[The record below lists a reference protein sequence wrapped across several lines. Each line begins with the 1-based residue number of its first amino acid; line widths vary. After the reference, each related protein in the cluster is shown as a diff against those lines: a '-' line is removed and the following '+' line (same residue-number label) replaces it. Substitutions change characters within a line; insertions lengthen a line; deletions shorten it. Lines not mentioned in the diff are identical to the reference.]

1 MITRLMWVSL
11 LLAVALLA
19 LGHAWNGAWTGML
32 IILAAGALWWVGQRL
47 KWGWTASAGLV
58 VFAGAAA
65 NGFYTPNG
73 PAWALPSLIAALS
86 AWDLA
91 HFNRRLS
98 AGLAETRKL
107 ERAALERRHLGRLL
121 LVDGLGLTLAVAAL
135 MVRVRLDFGLAC
147 VTGLIGI
154 MGMSQ
159 IVRYLRRESE

>member
-1 MITRLMWVSL
+1 MITRLMWVGL

-19 LGHAWNGAWTGML
+19 LGHAWNGAWTGAL
-32 IILAAGALWWVGQRL
+32 IVLAAGALWWVGQRL

-58 VFAGAAA
+58 IFAGAAA
-65 NGFYTPNG
+65 NGFYFPNG
-73 PAWALPSLIAALS
+73 SDWALPSLIAALS

-98 AGLAETRKL
+98 VGLAETR
-107 ERAALERRHLGRLL
+107 ALERRHLRRVL
-121 LVDGLGLTLAVAAL
+121 LVDGLGLALAAAAW

-154 MGMSQ
+154 MGVSQ